1 MQQNWS
7 VQLGHIL
14 VHHFLLDSKSLT
26 QESTKPSSYNDTCS
40 ANLADTAL
48 VPQTSTIIDNQ
59 SNHHISYAKSTAKCT
74 KKGSCISGK
83 QNIKVSGLESFRESF
98 IDSAYQSRLPVL
110 SPMLEG
116 QVQTQITTCPGK
128 NGIVAVLEKKSIWFS
143 VL

>member
-26 QESTKPSSYNDTCS
+26 QESTKPSSYNDSCS

-59 SNHHISYAKSTAKCT
+59 CNHHTSYAKSTAKCT
-74 KKGSCISGK
+74 KKGSSISGK
-83 QNIKVSGLESFRESF
+83 QNIKVSGLERFRESF
-98 IDSAYQSRLPVL
+98 IDSAYQSRLPDL

-116 QVQTQITTCPGK
+116 QVQTQITIALGK
-128 NGIVAVLEKKSIWFS
+128 MG
-143 VL
+143 